1 MIKSASRSSITNDQ
15 KYRSMLAGTVPSS
28 EYLIETALVSTATPS
43 VTFSNLAQYAGIY
56 KHLQICYVMRSDRGG
71 VPYTNGALRLNG
83 DTASNYNA
91 HYLGGDGSTVFS
103 GFVSTNTSMLIGSQV
118 GGTFTA
124 NGFSAGVMDLLD
136 VFSATKFTTVRSFS
150 GQVGNFNGVSLQ
162 SGLYRVT
169 DAVSSV
175 TILNWDGA
183 NLDTGSRFSLYGVV

>member
-28 EYLIETALVSTATPS
+28 EYLIDSRVLDTAVSS
-43 VTFSNLAQYAGIY
+43 VTFDVSSFAGVY

-91 HYLGGDGSTVFS
+91 HYLVGNGSTVSS
-103 GFVSTNTSMLIGSQV
+103 GFVSTNTSMLIGNQV

-136 VFSATKFTTVRSFS
+136 VFSATKFTTVRSLS
-150 GQVGNFNGVSLQ
+150 GHVGNDNTISLQ

-183 NLDTGSRFSLYGVV
+183 NLDTGSRFSLYGVTA